1 MDLSATFAPLG
12 ATRTRRP
19 TPVPPATAT
28 ATAKAAAFAVPDPLA
43 QLVQAERLRAERLL
57 SAIRLLVVL
66 VLGAAAVMY
75 AQAIPPELRRSN
87 AAVLIVFGG
96 WSLAQAILCRGRVE
110 LYPRWLSAISPVADA
125 TAVSA
130 IILCYGL
137 FGSASVALKAP
148 IVAVYF
154 VILGARPMTGSAT
167 SARITATAITL
178 QYVIVVALLLSFGHN
193 TVMGDPITA
202 ASSAAVSVLDE
213 VTKLALLATSGAVAT
228 YATAWHERV
237 LRGALVSQLE
247 RDREARDL
255 NAHLQEADKL
265 AALGTLAASIA
276 HEVTSP
282 LATIALSAEMV
293 ARDMPMTDARTEIE
307 AIALDARRTAVAVR
321 ELLMF
326 ARRDEGTRLPVS
338 VSEVTDRVLVALRHL
353 IREKR
358 VTIVRNVPPELPL
371 VVADAGSL
379 ERVIVNL
386 VINAVQAMDAQAGA
400 KEVRITASHVNG
412 FLTLEIE
419 DNGPGF
425 ADGVAGKIF
434 ERFYTTKPAGKG
446 TGLGLWMV
454 AEVIAAH
461 SGTIEAIDTGNG
473 ARFAMTIPVN
483 PTEVAA

>member
-1 MDLSATFAPLG
+1 MATL
-12 ATRTRRP
+12 
-19 TPVPPATAT
+19 
-28 ATAKAAAFAVPDPLA
+28 AAEDESFAVCDPLA
-43 QLVQAERLRAERLL
+43 RLIQGERLRAERLL
-57 SAIRLLVVL
+57 SAIRLFVVL
-66 VLGAAAVMY
+66 VLGAAALVY
-75 AQAIPPELRRSN
+75 AEAIPPELRRSN
-87 AAVLIVFGG
+87 AVVLIIFGG
-96 WSLAQAILCRGRVE
+96 WSLAQAILCRGRAE
-110 LYPRWLSAISPVADA
+110 LYPRWLSAVSPVADA

-137 FGSASVALKAP
+137 FGSAAVALKAP
-148 IVAVYF
+148 IIAAYF

-178 QYVIVVALLLSFGHN
+178 QYVTVVALLLTFGHDA
-193 TVMGDPITA
+193 VLGDPIAAA
-202 ASSAAVSVLDE
+202 ASSAVSVLDE
-213 VTKLALLATSGAVAT
+213 ATKLALLATSGAVAT

-247 RDREARDL
+247 RDREAREL

-293 ARDMPMTDARTEIE
+293 ARDLPISESRAEIE
-307 AIALDARRTAVAVR
+307 AIARDARRTASAVR

-326 ARRDEGTRLPVS
+326 ARRDEGMRLPAS
-338 VSEVTDRVLVALRHL
+338 INEVTDRALVALRHL

-358 VTIVRNVPPELPL
+358 IMVACDIPEDMPP
-371 VVADAGSL
+371 VMADAGSL

-386 VINAVQAMDAQAGA
+386 VINAVQAMDAQPDP
-400 KEVRITASHVNG
+400 KVVRVSATHNDVC
-412 FLTLEIE
+412 LTLTVE

-425 ADGVAGKIF
+425 ADGVADKLF

-454 AEVIAAH
+454 AEVVAAH
-461 SGTIEAIDTGNG
+461 SGTIEAINTGSG
-473 ARFAMTIPVN
+473 ARFVMTIPLH
-483 PTEVAA
+483 PPEEDA